1 MLIMKNLL
9 NVLSILCLS
18 NTCRKNDNCHYSIYI
33 KNKSTKSILVDA
45 EVRYLRP
52 DTNII
57 CPFYGG
63 RLNLLS
69 QNDSAV
75 YRGGRDCFEK
85 RIRDGSTFDLFVV
98 DIKNYDLNTPCDT
111 IRKNCKVL
119 FRKQYTIE
127 DLEKINFTI
136 EYK

>member
-1 MLIMKNLL
+1 MKNLL
-9 NVLSILCLS
+9 IVLSIFCLS
-18 NTCRKNDNCHYSIYI
+18 NTCRKNDKCHYSINI
-33 KNKSTKSILVDA
+33 KNKSTKTILVDA
-45 EVRYLRP
+45 EIRHQRT

-63 RLNLLS
+63 RLNLIPS
-69 QNDSAV
+69 NDSAIKKI
-75 YRGGRDCFEK
+75 RDCYEK
-85 RIRDGSTFDLFVV
+85 EIKDGSTFDLFII